1 MTGTDGLG
9 EKSRLSRLV
18 NHVVI
23 VPLVVFVLLLS
34 STAYVWIEIKK
45 FELARQISEADEQIE
60 FVAAHLAAH
69 IDVRLVLG
77 QLIRQEWVDSR
88 SGDPGDFMAIVKPK
102 LQRFRDIQAIN
113 WVAADGVIKWV
124 NPLKGNEGALGL
136 NVRAHPVAGPALRQA
151 ERTGEFQVTS
161 PVDLAQ
167 GGRGFVVYLPVF
179 NGDADRL
186 DGFINIVFQTDRM
199 IESALPI
206 DNLKD
211 HDLHVSDRGD
221 VVYENHPGQHL
232 TGSAVRTVTVGNRHW
247 MIEIAPTSLTTTDFS
262 ATGGKLVLLFGLI
275 FSIALPL
282 MLFQLMQR
290 NTELRATQRRLADWA
305 DISSDWFFETD
316 DKLRFSYFSPRFEEV
331 SGVPPEQLLGKT
343 REEGGAPEADPVQYE
358 AMLQSMRD
366 RLPYRDFEHS
376 RVKPDGSK
384 VFLSISARPTFDEK
398 GTFIGYRGIGR
409 NVTERKTN
417 QKALNDALIASEQ
430 ANRAKSE
437 FLATMSH
444 EFRTP
449 LNAIIGFSEMLKEQ
463 YFGKLGAD
471 NYVTYAEDIHR
482 SGRHMLDLVNDILD
496 FSAIEASKRQMHPE
510 KFPFRDV
517 LGDGIRSVETQLRK
531 KSLSLKQ
538 DIPADLPPLYADKRS
553 VYQIVLNLLSNAV
566 KFTDPEGG
574 ITITAGSDRKTF
586 TFTVADTGIGIAADQ
601 LATITEPFSQSRT
614 NPHIAG
620 TGTGLGL
627 TIVKSLV
634 EAHGGKLEI
643 ESEAGKGTCV
653 TVRLPVKT
661 P

>member
-1 MTGTDGLG
+1 MTGTDSLG
-9 EKSRLSRLV
+9 GKSRLSRLA

-45 FELARQISEADEQIE
+45 FELAQQISEADEQIE

-77 QLIRQEWVDSR
+77 QLVRQEWIES
-88 SGDPGDFMAIVKPK
+88 SSSDPGDFAAIVKPK
-102 LQRFRDIQAIN
+102 LQRFKDIQAIN
-113 WVAADGVIKWV
+113 WIGADGVIKWV
-124 NPLKGNEGALGL
+124 NPTKGNEGALGL
-136 NVRAHPVAGPALRQA
+136 NVREHPVAGPALRAA
-151 ERTGEFQVTS
+151 ERTREFQVTP

-179 NGDADRL
+179 HDGGLNG
-186 DGFINIVFQTDRM
+186 FVNIVFRADSL
-199 IESALPI
+199 IERALPI
-206 DNLKD
+206 DNLQD
-211 HDLHVSDRGD
+211 YDLHVSDWEA
-221 VVYENHPGQHL
+221 VIYENHPGRHL
-232 TGSAVRTVTVGNRHW
+232 AGSAVRTVGVGNRQW
-247 MIEIAPTSLTTTDFS
+247 TIEIAPTSLAAGDFS
-262 ATGGKLVLLFGLI
+262 TTGGKLMLLFGLV

-290 NTELRATQRRLADWA
+290 NAELRATQRRLADWA

-316 DKLRFSYFSPRFEEV
+316 DKLRFAYFSPRFEEV
-331 SGVPPEQLLGKT
+331 TGVPPDQLLGKT
-343 REEGGAPEADPVQYE
+343 REEGGAPDADPAQYE
-358 AMLQSMRD
+358 AMLRSMRN

-376 RVKPDGSK
+376 RIKPDGSK
-384 VFLSISARPTFDEK
+384 VFLSISARPAFDEN
-398 GTFIGYRGIGR
+398 GTFLGYRGIGR
-409 NVTERKTN
+409 DVTERKN
-417 QKALNDALIASEQ
+417 SQKALNDALMASEQ

-463 YFGKLGAD
+463 YFGKLGTD
-471 NYVTYAEDIHR
+471 NYVAYAEDIHR

-510 KFPFRDV
+510 EFPFRDV

-566 KFTDPEGG
+566 KFTNPEGG
-574 ITITAGSDRKTF
+574 ITVTAASDGKTF
-586 TFTVADTGIGIAADQ
+586 TFAVADTGIGIAADQ
-601 LATITEPFSQSRT
+601 LATITEPFAQSRT
-614 NPHIAG
+614 SPHIAG
-620 TGTGLGL
+620 AGTGLGL

-634 EAHGGKLEI
+634 EAHGGQLEI
-643 ESEAGKGTCV
+643 ESEAGQGTRV
-653 TVRLPVKT
+653 TVRLPVKAS
-661 P
+661 